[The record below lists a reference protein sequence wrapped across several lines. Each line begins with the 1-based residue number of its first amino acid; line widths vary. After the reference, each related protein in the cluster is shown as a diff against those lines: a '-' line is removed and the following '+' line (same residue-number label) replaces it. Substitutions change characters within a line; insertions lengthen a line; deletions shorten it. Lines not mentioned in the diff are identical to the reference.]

1 MLPPASWR
9 RGSCRQVS
17 ALPSKRFVFSNV
29 LIHDGASNWVPAA
42 LLQEVLVL
50 VPWPNKPGVQ
60 EEEGFELQV
69 SD

>member
-1 MLPPASWR
+1 M
-9 RGSCRQVS
+9 S

-50 VPWPNKPGVQ
+50 VPWPNNPGVQ